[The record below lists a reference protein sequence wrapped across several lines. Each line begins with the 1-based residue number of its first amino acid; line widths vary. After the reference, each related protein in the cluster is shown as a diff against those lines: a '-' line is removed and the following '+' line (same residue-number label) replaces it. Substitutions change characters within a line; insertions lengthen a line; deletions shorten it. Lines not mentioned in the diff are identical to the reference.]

1 MYVEHR
7 LLNTSPFRHGHRMD
21 YALLWVGLILLSVG
35 LVMVY
40 SATISGGEYAKG
52 NAEYFLIRQAAYIGF
67 SLLLGTAC
75 GALVSM
81 HVWQKITPIILA
93 ISLILLFLVLWI
105 GTEVGVTKR
114 WIPLGIF
121 NIQPSEFFKLA
132 SIFYLAS
139 FLTRRHEILTDFRK
153 VRWGFLVPAFGIGL
167 IYLGGDFG
175 TSVIIFVVASAL
187 LLIGGLRIKWFLAA
201 IGIGMLLMT
210 AMIVTTPH
218 RVERIMGFWSKSSDI
233 FGAGFQPAQASGALA
248 RAGWDGIGLGRG
260 LARYYLPE
268 IHTDYIFA
276 LTVEELG
283 IVLGVVLMC
292 AYTWLA
298 VRAFMIGSQAL
309 KNEQYFSAYVAKG
322 ICVLIAIQSF
332 LHFGV
337 NLGFLPSKGLTLP
350 LISYG
355 GTSMLVSVAC
365 LVLLLRIDY
374 ENRLLARGWKI

>member
-40 SATISGGEYAKG
+40 SATVSGTE
-52 NAEYFLIRQAAYIGF
+52 NIPSNSEYFLIRQIIYIGISVF
-67 SLLLGTAC
+67 VGVIFGIFIPMHTWQKLAFILLL
-75 GALVSM
+75 
-81 HVWQKITPIILA
+81 
-93 ISLILLFLVLWI
+93 ISLFLLILVLFI
-105 GTEVGVTKR
+105 GTEVGITKR
-114 WIPLGIF
+114 WISLGIV
-121 NIQPSEFFKLA
+121 NVQPSEFFKLTC
-132 SIFYLAS
+132 IFYLAS
-139 FLTRRHEILTDFRK
+139 FLTRRYEILTDFRK
-153 VRWGFLVPAFGIGL
+153 VFWVFIFPALGIVL
-167 IYLGGDFG
+167 IYFGGDFG
-175 TSVIIFVVASAL
+175 TSVIIFVVASTL
-187 LLIGGLRIKWFLAA
+187 LLIGGLRIKWLIGTWFISSFIMFL
-201 IGIGMLLMT
+201 
-210 AMIVTTPH
+210 MIITSGL
-218 RVERIMGFWSKSSDI
+218 RRQRILSFISSEDKNLD
-233 FGAGFQPAQASGALA
+233 AGFQPAQASGALA
-248 RAGWDGIGLGRG
+248 RAGWDGVGLGRG

-276 LTVEELG
+276 FTVEELG